1 MGSKVALDPYL
12 LILLLFAGAFSFIAF
27 LILPS
32 VIEILRPR
40 LREPRRIMRLPLQ
53 KIVRRKSKS
62 PFVSSTESVANANAS
77 KNLQDFLKEGGVRH
91 RYIGDNTVRIFTD
104 VVFPCGSVVSEN
116 IVVEGA
122 LTAGDECVFHG
133 SVKARRNVLIGCGV
147 VIKGN
152 LISEGDVDV
161 RDESVIAGLVH
172 AEGSVRLGEKVYV
185 GLSVVANGDVELY
198 ENSEVKKNILSY
210 GVIKTLKNPVLDFPP
225 TVEDIG

>member
-1 MGSKVALDPYL
+1 MQYDITPEAFVGPGGS
-12 LILLLFAGAFSFIAF
+12 
-27 LILPS
+27 LP
-32 VIEILRPR
+32 
-40 LREPRRIMRLPLQ
+40 LRENDEVSWKLAMLVEGECGKLGPSAAAKKFGFSRQRYFQL
-53 KIVRRKSKS
+53 RKG
-62 PFVSSTESVANANAS
+62 
-77 KNLQDFLKEGGVRH
+77 FLKDGGVRH

-104 VVFPCGSVVSEN
+104 VVFPRGSVVSEN

-133 SVKARRNVLIGCGV
+133 SVKARRNVSIGCGV

-152 LISEGDVDV
+152 LISEGDVHV

-172 AEGSVRLGEKVYV
+172 AERSVRLGEKVYV